1 MAYVHKP
8 NQTKNRL
15 QLKSSKCIFVGYGHD
30 SKNYHLLNVVI
41 QKFIISYDIVFNK
54 GALHPNHDTNIV
66 NKNTKPVL

>member
-15 QLKSSKCIFVGYGHD
+15 QLKSSKCIFVGYG
-30 SKNYHLLNVVI
+30 NVVI